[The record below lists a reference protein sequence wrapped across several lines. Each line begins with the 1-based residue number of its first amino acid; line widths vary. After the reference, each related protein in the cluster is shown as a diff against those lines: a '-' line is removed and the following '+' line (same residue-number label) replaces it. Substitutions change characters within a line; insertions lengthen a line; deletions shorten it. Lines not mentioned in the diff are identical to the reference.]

1 MSFQPKKNPNP
12 QGKGLVPV
20 LADWASTRPMEFRAR
35 SSADLLFD
43 WFVST
48 LVLSADFSFKP
59 VVGQQYYLYLG
70 GEVWSLSLIA
80 PHEWHR
86 LRSPK
91 CLARC
96 ELLPDM
102 TWAMRPLEGLEPD
115 QELLGS
121 LRARLEAFL
130 TELDS
135 DQPLEQ
141 ALPGYRRDIPYYAR
155 MLATALGTSL
165 RASAGAQS
173 YEDRRSNG
181 ADLQSVAKNAS
192 ENAPQ
197 SVLSLPAR
205 ELRIAAQ
212 EQLSERL
219 LLLAKK

>member
-12 QGKGLVPV
+12 QGKGVVPV
-20 LADWASTRPMEFRAR
+20 LADWASTRPMEYRAR

-43 WFVST
+43 WFVSA
-48 LVLSADFSFKP
+48 LVLSARFSFKP
-59 VVGQQYYLYLG
+59 VVGQRYYLYLE

-86 LRSPK
+86 SRSAQ

-96 ELLPDM
+96 ELVHDM
-102 TWAMRPLEGLEPD
+102 TWTMQPLEGLAPN

-121 LRARLEAFL
+121 LRSRLEAFL

-135 DQPLEQ
+135 DLPLEQ
-141 ALPGYRRDIPYYAR
+141 ALPGYRREIPYYAR
-155 MLATALGTSL
+155 MLATALGASL
-165 RASAGAQS
+165 RASAGTHN
-173 YEDRRSNG
+173 YDP
-181 ADLQSVAKNAS
+181 SVGDPSQRVAEAGTTES
-192 ENAPQ
+192 APM
-197 SVLSLPAR
+197 SVLSLPVR